1 MRRAMS
7 DRGLPMSAIF
17 DESQEIVAGDLDD
30 HTRSMLEAPLFR
42 TILKLAAPNAFV
54 MVAQMAISLME
65 VFFIAKL
72 NIDALAGVSQVFPL
86 LSLVAALSQGSVG
99 GSVMSAVA
107 RALGSGRREDAN
119 RLVWCAVAI
128 AIPLGLISTIIFL
141 YLGPSFYAAT
151 SASPPALTAAL
162 AYSNLV
168 FGGAVLIWIF
178 NLLMS
183 AVRGTGNLVVPL
195 TIVCGG
201 ALLLIPLSPVL
212 ISGLGPIPDFGVRGG
227 AIALL
232 IYYGAGSVAFAAY
245 LWTHQGALK
254 PSARPPALRL
264 KSIWDIL
271 RVGSMSALVGG
282 STNLTLAILTG
293 FVGAHGVA
301 AVAGYGAGS
310 RLEFLLVPI
319 SYGIGGPV
327 GILVGTNLGAGNI
340 RRALRVVCVGLL
352 VAGLSTEA
360 IGLAAA
366 CWPDIWLEAF
376 SKDPAVIAAGS
387 AYLRTVGPFFGFF
400 GMGYALY
407 CGGQGA
413 GRIGWSVAGALARA
427 CIAIAGGYF
436 VNRINGD
443 IGGIFWAAALGM
455 VAFGCLGLPSVLFKI
470 GYRDKSRV

>member
-1 MRRAMS
+1 MS
-7 DRGLPMSAIF
+7 DRGLRMNAIF
-17 DESQEIVAGDLDD
+17 DESREIVVDDLDLR
-30 HTRSMLEAPLFR
+30 TRSMLEAPLFR
-42 TILKLAAPNAFV
+42 TILKLAAPNALV
-54 MVAQMAISLME
+54 MVTQAVISIME

-72 NIDALAGVSQVFPL
+72 GIDALAGVSQVFPL
-86 LSLVAALSQGSVG
+86 LSLVTALSQGSVG

-119 RLVWCAVAI
+119 RLVWSAVAI
-128 AIPLGLISTIIFL
+128 AIPLGLISTVTLL
-141 YLGPSFYAAT
+141 YFGPSFYAAT
-151 SASPPALTAAL
+151 SASPPALAAAL
-162 AYSNLV
+162 AYSDLV
-168 FGGAVLIWIF
+168 FGAAVLIWIF

-212 ISGLGPIPDFGVRGG
+212 IFGLGPIPGSGVTGG

-232 IYYGAGSVAFAAY
+232 IYYAAGSFAFAVY
-245 LWTHQGALK
+245 LWTHQGALR

-264 KSIWDIL
+264 KPIWDIL
-271 RVGSMSALVGG
+271 HVGSMSALVGG
-282 STNLTLAILTG
+282 STNLTLAIVTA

-310 RLEFLLVPI
+310 RLEFLLVPL

-340 RRALRVVCVGLL
+340 PRALRVVWVGLL

-360 IGLAAA
+360 MGVAAA
-366 CWPDIWLEAF
+366 CWPGIWLEAF

-413 GRIGWSVAGALARA
+413 GRMEWSVAGALARA
-427 CIAIAGGYF
+427 CIAIAGGYL
-436 VNRINGD
+436 VNRMNSSLD
-443 IGGIFWAAALGM
+443 GIFLAAALGM
-455 VAFGCLGLPSVLFKI
+455 VAFGCLGLPSLLFKR

>member
-1 MRRAMS
+1 MS
-7 DRGLPMSAIF
+7 NRSLPVSATF
-17 DESQEIVAGDLDD
+17 DETREVVVDDLDLR
-30 HTRSMLEAPLFR
+30 TKSMLEAPLFQ
-42 TILKLAAPNAFV
+42 TILKLAAPNVLFV
-54 MVAQMAISLME
+54 VTHTLISLME

-72 NIDALAGVSQVFPL
+72 GIDALAGVSQVFPL
-86 LSLVAALSQGSVG
+86 LSLISSLSQGSVG

-119 RLVWCAVAI
+119 RLVWSAVGI
-128 AIPLGLISTIIFL
+128 AIPLGLISTLILL
-141 YLGPSFYAAT
+141 YFGPSFYAGR
-151 SASPPALTAAL
+151 SASPPAVAAAL

-201 ALLLIPLSPVL
+201 ALVVIPLSPVL
-212 ISGLGPIPDFGVRGG
+212 IFGLGSIPSFGVRGG

-232 IYYGAGSVAFAAY
+232 IYYGAGSFAFAAY
-245 LWTHQGALK
+245 LWTHQGALR

-264 KSIWDIL
+264 KPIWDIL

-293 FVGAHGVA
+293 FVGVHGVA

-310 RLEFLLVPI
+310 RLEFLLVPL

-340 RRALRVVCVGLL
+340 PRALRVVGVGLL
-352 VAGLSTEA
+352 VAGISTEA

-366 CWPDIWLEAF
+366 CWPETWLEAF

-413 GRIGWSVAGALARA
+413 GRMGWPVAGALARA
-427 CIAIAGGYF
+427 CIAIAGGYL
-436 VNRINGD
+436 VNRMN
-443 IGGIFWAAALGM
+443 GGIDGIFLTAALGM

-470 GYRDKSRV
+470 GYRDKSKA